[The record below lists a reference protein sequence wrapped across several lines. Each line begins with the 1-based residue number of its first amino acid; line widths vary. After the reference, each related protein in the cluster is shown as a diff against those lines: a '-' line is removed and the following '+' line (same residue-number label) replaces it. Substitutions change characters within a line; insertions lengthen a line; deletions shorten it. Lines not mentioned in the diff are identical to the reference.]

1 MRAEETRRT
10 PVRIGWGVS
19 RVVLAAAFV
28 TTGGAAASC
37 SSSEDQRPDRSD
49 AGSDAASEAASE
61 AGLDGTSVRD
71 AGWADAAPLPIV
83 SAAPP
88 CATSLV
94 TTLGADADDRSQGF
108 CALLSDGTVACWGAN
123 GAGQLGRG
131 DDAGT
136 VDSARAAR
144 VVGLSDV
151 VMLDHT
157 CAVDKDGG
165 VWCWGTGP
173 FLLDDDA
180 GALTTELTPVKLD
193 LPSATKVAR
202 GYATACAAVESG
214 ILCWGSNAD
223 AQVKPL
229 AATAGAME
237 PPRLIPIP
245 QGAPVH
251 AMAVGRATFVLR
263 EDGTLLTWGANP
275 PLGRLSSIFP
285 DPFPD
290 SVALGG
296 ILMADLVHDNACMT
310 AGGIGYCWGAPV
322 FQSFLPQVPRALPE
336 PVVTPEPIVQ
346 IATTRTHTIENIGTQ
361 RYRWCAAAVSGALY
375 CWGFNESGQAGD
387 GTQDYVLDA
396 VKVEGLPERVAQ
408 VKTTPDTTCAL
419 LTNGKVYCWGGNY
432 NGQLGNG
439 LNRGRSFVP
448 VEVVF
453 P

>member
-1 MRAEETRRT
+1 MHFTRR
-10 PVRIGWGVS
+10 RLDRRVS
-19 RVVLAAAFV
+19 RIVVAAAFV
-28 TTGGAAASC
+28 ATGGAAASC
-37 SSSEDQRPDRSD
+37 SSGDEPRQEPID
-49 AGSDAASEAASE
+49 AGPDAVSDTAGD
-61 AGLDGTSVRD
+61 AGLDATPVRD
-71 AGWADAAPLPIV
+71 AGWVDAAPLPIV
-83 SAAPP
+83 CATPP

-94 TTLGADADDRSQGF
+94 TTLGADANDQSEGF

-136 VDSARAAR
+136 VDSARAER

-157 CAVDKDGG
+157 CAVVEDGG

-173 FLLDDDA
+173 FLRDGDA
-180 GALTTELTPVKLD
+180 GALTTERTPLKLD
-193 LPSATKVAR
+193 LPPATKVAL
-202 GYATACAAVESG
+202 GHATACAAVDSG

-223 AQVKPL
+223 GQVKPL
-229 AATAGAME
+229 AATAGGRE
-237 PPRLIPIP
+237 PPTLIPIP
-245 QGAPVH
+245 QGAPVR

-263 EDGTLLTWGANP
+263 EDGTLLTWGASP

-285 DPFPD
+285 DSTPD

-296 ILMADLVHDNACMT
+296 VVMADLVHDNACSS
-310 AGGIGYCWGAPV
+310 AGGVGYCWGAPTV
-322 FQSFLPQVPRALPE
+322 EFHPSQLVRALPE

-346 IATTRTHTIENIGTQ
+346 IATTRTYKIENIGLQ
-361 RYRWCAAAVSGALY
+361 RYRWCAAAVSGSLY

-387 GTQDYVLDA
+387 GTQDYAIDA
-396 VKVEGLPERVAQ
+396 VKVEGLSERVAQ

-439 LNRGRSFVP
+439 QNRGRSFVP
-448 VEVVF
+448 VEVVL